1 MLMDLIDQVTELSGE
16 IGAMLAELDEKR
28 KRLEAL
34 MQQLAAERRSQHLDV
49 VANSDDAD
57 DADDADGGIVESGA
71 TSDAGKD
78 NAADNINDDTATAA
92 GTMNAASTTGRMCI
106 SDIRRVLTLND
117 KFRFKRELFGNNEQ
131 RFAEALQVI
140 NSLETEQDL
149 DAYIATEIAPGNQP
163 ETVEE
168 FAEIIKRNISN
179 KA

>member
-1 MLMDLIDQVTELSGE
+1 MDLIDQVTELTGE

-57 DADDADGGIVESGA
+57 DADDADGGIVESGV

-131 RFAEALQVI
+131 RFAEALQAI

>member
-1 MLMDLIDQVTELSGE
+1 MDLIDQITELSGE

-49 VANSDDAD
+49 VVNSDDAD
-57 DADDADGGIVESGA
+57 DADDADGGMAESGV

-131 RFAEALQVI
+131 RFAEALQAI

-149 DAYIATEIAPGNQP
+149 DAYIATEIAPGNLP

>member
-1 MLMDLIDQVTELSGE
+1 MDLIDQVTELSGE
-16 IGAMLAELDEKR
+16 IGAMLAELDEKC

-57 DADDADGGIVESGA
+57 DADDADGGIAESGV

>member
-1 MLMDLIDQVTELSGE
+1 MDLIDQITELSGE
-16 IGAMLAELDEKR
+16 IGALIAELDEKR

-34 MQQLAAERRSQHLDV
+34 TQQLAAECQNQQLNAVTQS
-49 VANSDDAD
+49 NDDT
-57 DADDADGGIVESGA
+57 DGGVVEA
-71 TSDAGKD
+71 EVTVDIDKD
-78 NAADNINDDTATAA
+78 NAADNISDDTATAA

-131 RFAEALQVI
+131 RFAEALQAI

>member
-1 MLMDLIDQVTELSGE
+1 MLMDLIDQITELSGE

-49 VANSDDAD
+49 VVNSDDAD
-57 DADDADGGIVESGA
+57 DADDADGGMAESGV

-131 RFAEALQVI
+131 RFAEALQAI

-149 DAYIATEIAPGNQP
+149 DAYIATEIAPGNLP

>member
-1 MLMDLIDQVTELSGE
+1 MDLIDQITELSGE
-16 IGAMLAELDEKR
+16 IGALIAELDEKR

-34 MQQLAAERRSQHLDV
+34 TQQLAAECQNQQLNAVTQSND
-49 VANSDDAD
+49 NT
-57 DADDADGGIVESGA
+57 DGGVVEA
-71 TSDAGKD
+71 EEAEDINKD
-78 NAADNINDDTATAA
+78 NAADNISDDTDTAT
-92 GTMNAASTTGRMCI
+92 GPMNAASTTGRMCI

-131 RFAEALQVI
+131 RFAEALQAI

-163 ETVEE
+163 EMVEE

>member
-49 VANSDDAD
+49 VVNSDDAD
-57 DADDADGGIVESGA
+57 GGMAESGV

-78 NAADNINDDTATAA
+78 NAADNISDDTATAA
-92 GTMNAASTTGRMCI
+92 GAMNAASTIGRMCI

-149 DAYIATEIAPGNQP
+149 DAYIATEIAPGNQL

>member
-57 DADDADGGIVESGA
+57 DADDADGGIAESGV
-71 TSDAGKD
+71 TSDASKD

>member
-1 MLMDLIDQVTELSGE
+1 MDLIDQVTELSGE

-34 MQQLAAERRSQHLDV
+34 MRQLAAERRSQHLDV
-49 VANSDDAD
+49 VVNSDDAD
-57 DADDADGGIVESGA
+57 DADGGMAESGV

-92 GTMNAASTTGRMCI
+92 GAMNAASTTGRMCI

-149 DAYIATEIAPGNQP
+149 DAYIATEIASGNQP

>member
-1 MLMDLIDQVTELSGE
+1 MIMDLIDQVTELSGE
-16 IGAMLAELDEKR
+16 IGAMLAELDEKC

-57 DADDADGGIVESGA
+57 DADDADGGIAESGV

>member
-1 MLMDLIDQVTELSGE
+1 MLMDLIDQITELSGE
-16 IGAMLAELDEKR
+16 IGALIAELDEKR

-34 MQQLAAERRSQHLDV
+34 TQQLAAERRSQHLDV

-57 DADDADGGIVESGA
+57 DADGGIAESGV
-71 TSDAGKD
+71 TSDAARD

-131 RFAEALQVI
+131 RFAEALLVI

>member
-1 MLMDLIDQVTELSGE
+1 MDLIDQVTELSGE

-57 DADDADGGIVESGA
+57 DADDADGGMAESGV

-78 NAADNINDDTATAA
+78 NAADNINDGTPTAA

>member
-1 MLMDLIDQVTELSGE
+1 MLMDLIDQITELSGE
-16 IGAMLAELDEKR
+16 IGALIAELDEKR

-34 MQQLAAERRSQHLDV
+34 TQQLAAERRSQHLDV

-57 DADDADGGIVESGA
+57 DADGADGGIAESGV
-71 TSDAGKD
+71 TSDAARD
-78 NAADNINDDTATAA
+78 NAADNINDDTATAT
-92 GTMNAASTTGRMCI
+92 GTINAASTTGRMCI

-131 RFAEALQVI
+131 RFAEALLVI

>member
-1 MLMDLIDQVTELSGE
+1 MDLIDQVTELSGE

-49 VANSDDAD
+49 VVNSDDAD
-57 DADDADGGIVESGA
+57 DADGGMAESGV

-131 RFAEALQVI
+131 RFAEALQAI

>member
-1 MLMDLIDQVTELSGE
+1 MDLIDQITELSGE
-16 IGAMLAELDEKR
+16 IGALIAELDEKR

-34 MQQLAAERRSQHLDV
+34 TQQLAAECRSQHLDV

-57 DADDADGGIVESGA
+57 DADGADGGIAESGV
-71 TSDAGKD
+71 TSDAARD

-131 RFAEALQVI
+131 RFAEALLVI

>member
-34 MQQLAAERRSQHLDV
+34 MRQLAAERRSQPLDV
-49 VANSDDAD
+49 VVNSDDAD
-57 DADDADGGIVESGA
+57 DADDADGGMAESGV
-71 TSDAGKD
+71 TSDADKD

-92 GTMNAASTTGRMCI
+92 GAMNAASTTGRMCI

>member
-1 MLMDLIDQVTELSGE
+1 MDLIDQVTELSGE

-57 DADDADGGIVESGA
+57 DADGGIVESGV

-78 NAADNINDDTATAA
+78 NAADNINDGTSTAA

>member
-1 MLMDLIDQVTELSGE
+1 MDLIDQITELSGE
-16 IGAMLAELDEKR
+16 IGALIAELDEKR

-34 MQQLAAERRSQHLDV
+34 TQQLAAERRSQHLDV

-57 DADDADGGIVESGA
+57 DADGGIAESGV
-71 TSDAGKD
+71 TSDAARD

-131 RFAEALQVI
+131 RFAEALLVI

>member
-1 MLMDLIDQVTELSGE
+1 MDLIDQITELSGE
-16 IGAMLAELDEKR
+16 IGALIAELDEKR

-34 MQQLAAERRSQHLDV
+34 TQQLAAERWSQHLDV

-57 DADDADGGIVESGA
+57 DADGADGGIAESGV
-71 TSDAGKD
+71 TSDAARD
-78 NAADNINDDTATAA
+78 NAADNINDDTATAT
-92 GTMNAASTTGRMCI
+92 GTINAASTTGRMCI

-131 RFAEALQVI
+131 RFAEALLVI

>member
-57 DADDADGGIVESGA
+57 DADDADGGIAESGV

-131 RFAEALQVI
+131 RFTEALQVI

>member
-57 DADDADGGIVESGA
+57 DADDADGGIVESGV

-92 GTMNAASTTGRMCI
+92 ETMNAASTTGRMCI

-131 RFAEALQVI
+131 RFAEALQAI